1 MTMEPNRD
9 AERVPHVDITMSG
22 ITGEH
27 PRVIAMPAAAMPAVA
42 MPAVTMPAVTMQR
55 VLSFDEFYRSNRT
68 PVARA
73 LAITLR
79 DADLAGEAIDE
90 AMARA
95 YQRWSHVSQLDNPG
109 GWVYRVALNWSRS
122 VIRRLRRPAPIWFAP
137 SNANAATSAPPMYDP
152 AIDRALEQLTVDQRA
167 VVVCRLLLGWSE
179 LQTAASLNI
188 KRGTVKS
195 RLHRAIERLT
205 PLLAPIAAPLEE
217 TP

>member
-9 AERVPHVDITMSG
+9 AGRVPHVDITMSD

-27 PRVIAMPAAAMPAVA
+27 PRVTAMPVTAMPAA
-42 MPAVTMPAVTMQR
+42 MQR
-55 VLSFDEFYRSNRT
+55 VVSFDEFYRSSRT

-73 LAITLR
+73 LAVTLR

-95 YQRWSHVSQLDNPG
+95 YQRWNHVSQLDNPG

-137 SNANAATSAPPMYDP
+137 SNADATTSAPAMHDP
-152 AIDRALEQLTVDQRA
+152 AIDRALDQLTVDQRA

-188 KRGTVKS
+188 KPGTVKS
-195 RLHRAIERLT
+195 RLHRSIERLT